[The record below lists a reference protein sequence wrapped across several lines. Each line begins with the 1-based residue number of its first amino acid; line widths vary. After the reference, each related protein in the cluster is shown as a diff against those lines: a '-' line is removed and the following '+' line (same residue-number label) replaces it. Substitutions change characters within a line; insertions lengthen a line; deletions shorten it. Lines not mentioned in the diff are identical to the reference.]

1 MQIRNGVRENIV
13 KTNLH
18 QRQTFSANLVDY
30 FYLGKIVDQTRRA
43 AAQNKL
49 SSPSSSSS
57 MSSWNVSKLGLVG
70 PVSKLGLC
78 YTRWVSLDKSQ
89 RKICPENWICSSYC
103 PRALMHRYYPVL
115 NRTITHEFYNRIPKL
130 EVEEKSAKCWIC
142 SKCVRRK

>member
-49 SSPSSSSS
+49 SRRRRRRCHRCRRRRRRRAGTCRSS
-57 MSSWNVSKLGLVG
+57 GL
-70 PVSKLGLC
+70 
-78 YTRWVSLDKSQ
+78 
-89 RKICPENWICSSYC
+89 
-103 PRALMHRYYPVL
+103 
-115 NRTITHEFYNRIPKL
+115 
-130 EVEEKSAKCWIC
+130 
-142 SKCVRRK
+142 